1 MILRKKGWPFKFR
14 DDRALNSSKK
24 NLFYFVTFLMLC
36 FHLNLIYINWLHH
49 CYVIRDFKGPEVWN
63 FDLKYLKMEKKFQ
76 KRYWTKNILNFGL
89 MICNHIYF
97 AIQSLKNDYLS
108 RLQESSFPDISK
120 TVHNILTVVEQN
132 VFQITKTFFW
142 HHEKVLQN

>member
-1 MILRKKGWPFKFR
+1 
-14 DDRALNSSKK
+14 
-24 NLFYFVTFLMLC
+24 
-36 FHLNLIYINWLHH
+36 
-49 CYVIRDFKGPEVWN
+49 
-63 FDLKYLKMEKKFQ
+63 
-76 KRYWTKNILNFGL
+76 

-108 RLQESSFPDISK
+108 RLQESSFPDIAK

-142 HHEKVLQN
+142 HHEKVFQN